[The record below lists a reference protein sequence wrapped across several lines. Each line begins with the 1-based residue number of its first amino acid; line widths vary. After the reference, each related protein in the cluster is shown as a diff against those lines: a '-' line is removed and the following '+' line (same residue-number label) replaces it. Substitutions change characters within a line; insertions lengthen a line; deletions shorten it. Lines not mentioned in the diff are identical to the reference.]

1 MGQVSEMAKLVGEKQ
16 INVRERGVHCRVGDK
31 ISPLKKRYATRIRW
45 RQLCAVRFM
54 KKLEQTENRD
64 NFFDDGAKFFIS
76 TRLWLRKTRG
86 QGRSGLGWAGGIQN
100 RTKDAA
106 KDFLN
111 ELPRREWKLIR
122 LGINFWRDKGE
133 ISSNGE
139 RGRKGLKEKARAKPK
154 ALLWKNE
161 SHSILSRGDA
171 DRFLILRYIN
181 GEGVF
186 IRSIVHLFSTIFN
199 CTLER
204 IIIVSTNI
212 SRYIFQHC
220 WIKISKVIFN
230 IRYN

>member
-1 MGQVSEMAKLVGEKQ
+1 
-16 INVRERGVHCRVGDK
+16 
-31 ISPLKKRYATRIRW
+31 
-45 RQLCAVRFM
+45 M

-64 NFFDDGAKFFIS
+64 NFFDDGANFFIS

-122 LGINFWRDKGE
+122 LGINFSRDKGE
-133 ISSNGE
+133 IFLRMVNE
-139 RGRKGLKEKARAKPK
+139 EGRSWRKSLATKAKPK

-181 GEGVF
+181 GDETGEGVF
-186 IRSIVHLFSTIFN
+186 VGSIIHLFNDS
-199 CTLER
+199 
-204 IIIVSTNI
+204 
-212 SRYIFQHC
+212 
-220 WIKISKVIFN
+220 
-230 IRYN
+230 